1 MAARKNWPTEVKLDI
16 ILTVLRGEATAAE
29 LARRHGINEGTISR
43 WREQFLA
50 GGEAALTT
58 RAADSEK
65 AQLKNE
71 RLKKLLGEKVVEL
84 DILRSC
90 SYAGMCIRG

>member
-1 MAARKNWPTEVKLDI
+1 MAARKNWPTELKLDI

-50 GGEAALTT
+50 GGQAALNT
-58 RAADSEK
+58 RAADSEET
-65 AQLKNE
+65 QLKNENE

-84 DILRSC
+84 DIVKK
-90 SYAGMCIRG
+90 ARGL

>member
-1 MAARKNWPTEVKLDI
+1 MAARKNWPTEVKLNI
-16 ILTVLRGEATAAE
+16 ILSVLRGEATAAE

-50 GGEAALTT
+50 GGQAALNS

-65 AQLKNE
+65 TQLKSENE

-84 DILRSC
+84 DIVKK
-90 SYAGMCIRG
+90 ARGL

>member
-16 ILTVLRGEATAAE
+16 VLSVLRGEATAAE

-50 GGEAALTT
+50 GGQAALTT

-65 AQLKNE
+65 ARLKNENE

-84 DILRSC
+84 DIVKK
-90 SYAGMCIRG
+90 ARGL

>member
-1 MAARKNWPTEVKLDI
+1 MAARKNWPSELKTDI
-16 ILTVLRGEATAAE
+16 VLAVLGGEATAAE
-29 LARRHGINEGTISR
+29 LARRHGINESTISR

-50 GGEAALTT
+50 AGQAALNT

-65 AQLKNE
+65 AQLKNENE

-84 DILRSC
+84 DIVKK
-90 SYAGMCIRG
+90 ARGL